1 MTTYNINNSYLE
13 DKIDNLLIDIAME
26 QYWEIFWEYDFND
39 TLSDII
45 ENEYNY
51 ITHYDFKMY
60 SDYDFTIK
68 SAEID
73 SEEACKLIKDSVP
86 TWLYDFMDR
95 VGIIYSLDFL
105 DGYDCTVVSNL
116 LDDLENGWNELYDYI
131 SADTYL
137 KAVNELKKEGVFKG
151 YEDLKKEVIKALQ
164 LLENKV
170 NDDIKNLEYRMENY
184 LNDNYNY
191 VYSDDFIKD
200 CFELNDDIE
209 IIKN

>member
-13 DKIDNLLIDIAME
+13 DKIDNLLIDVAME
-26 QYWEIFWEYDFND
+26 QYWDFFWEYDFND
-39 TLSDII
+39 TISYII

-73 SEEACKLIKDSVP
+73 SEEACKLIKDNVP
-86 TWLYDFMDR
+86 TWLYDFIDR

-137 KAVNELKKEGVFKG
+137 KAVNELKKEGIFKS
-151 YEDLKKEVIKALQ
+151 YEELKKEVIKALK
-164 LLENKV
+164 LLEDKINE
-170 NDDIKNLEYRMENY
+170 DIKNLEYKVEDF
-184 LNDNYNY
+184 LNDTYNY
-191 VYSDDFIKD
+191 VYSDDFKKD
-200 CFELNDDIE
+200 YFELNDIE
-209 IIKN
+209 TIK